1 MLTMKLKLIYLLLII
16 LFFLSLYVMRNQIIN
31 LFFSSKEKQ
40 TIESIVEKYNPKVE
54 ASLKS
59 DFEKTNIDNTDFE
72 MAILAFK
79 KEQILELYI
88 RKSDTNDWKLLKKYP
103 FTAFS
108 GKIGPKLKNGDK
120 QIPEGIYQMEYLNP
134 NSKYH
139 LSIKVNYPNAFDKEK
154 AKQDGRTD
162 LGGDIM
168 IHGKSVTIGC
178 IPVGDKNI
186 EEIFILATKTKNKHF
201 PIIIAPHDFRT
212 NKTFPEIEAIAWEKD
227 LYEEISNEL
236 TNFE

>member
-1 MLTMKLKLIYLLLII
+1 M
-16 LFFLSLYVMRNQIIN
+16 
-31 LFFSSKEKQ
+31 FFSSKEKQ
-40 TIESIVEKYNPKVE
+40 TIESIVEKYNPKVK
-54 ASLKS
+54 ASLQNNFAKN
-59 DFEKTNIDNTDFE
+59 NIESNDFE

-79 KEQILELYI
+79 KEQILEVVV
-88 RKSDTNDWKLLKKYP
+88 RKNENESWKLLKMYP

-139 LSIKVNYPNAFDKEK
+139 LSIKVNYPNAFDREK
-154 AKQDGRTD
+154 AKLDGRID

-168 IHGKSVTIGC
+168 IHGKNVTIGC

-212 NKTFPEIEAIAWEKD
+212 NKTFPEIEAISWEKD
-227 LYEEISNEL
+227 LYKNIAKEL

>member
-1 MLTMKLKLIYLLLII
+1 MKLKVLSIFFIVVIFLV
-16 LFFLSLYVMRNQIIN
+16 FFLFRNKIIG

-40 TIESIVEKYNPKVE
+40 TIESIVEKYNPKVK
-54 ASLKS
+54 ASLQNNFAKN
-59 DFEKTNIDNTDFE
+59 NIESNDFE

-79 KEQILELYI
+79 KEQILEVVV
-88 RKSDTNDWKLLKKYP
+88 RKNENESWKLLKMYP

-139 LSIKVNYPNAFDKEK
+139 LSIKVNYPNAFDREK
-154 AKQDGRTD
+154 AKLDGRTD

-178 IPVGDKNI
+178 IAVGDKNI

-212 NKTFPEIEAIAWEKD
+212 NKTFPEIEAISWEKD
-227 LYEEISNEL
+227 LYENISKEL
-236 TNFE
+236 NKN

>member
-1 MLTMKLKLIYLLLII
+1 MKLKLIYILLTAI
-16 LFFLSLYVMRNQIIN
+16 LFLVLYLMKSQIIG

-40 TIESIVEKYNPKVE
+40 SVESIAKKYSSKVE
-54 ASLKS
+54 ISLK
-59 DFEKTNIDNTDFE
+59 DAFDKINIDSTDFE
-72 MAILAFK
+72 MGILAFK
-79 KEQILELYI
+79 EEQILEVVV
-88 RKSDTNDWKLLKKYP
+88 RKNKTENWKLLKMYP

-139 LSIKVNYPNAFDKEK
+139 LSIKVSYPNAFDKEK

-168 IHGKSVTIGC
+168 IHGKNVTIGC

-212 NKTFPEIEAIAWEKD
+212 NKTFPKIEAISWENE
-227 LYEEISNEL
+227 LYENISKEL

>member
-1 MLTMKLKLIYLLLII
+1 MKLKVLSIFFIVVIFLV
-16 LFFLSLYVMRNQIIN
+16 FFLFRNKIIG

-40 TIESIVEKYNPKVE
+40 TIESIVEKYNPKVK
-54 ASLKS
+54 ASLQNNFAKN
-59 DFEKTNIDNTDFE
+59 NIESNDFE

-79 KEQILELYI
+79 KEQILEVVV
-88 RKSDTNDWKLLKKYP
+88 RKNENESWKLLKMYP

-139 LSIKVNYPNAFDKEK
+139 LSIKVNYPNAFDIEK
-154 AKQDGRTD
+154 AKLDGRTD
-162 LGGDIM
+162 LGCDIM

-178 IPVGDKNI
+178 IAVGDKNI

-212 NKTFPEIEAIAWEKD
+212 NKTFPEIEAISWEKD
-227 LYEEISNEL
+227 LYENISKEL

>member
-1 MLTMKLKLIYLLLII
+1 MKLKVLSIFFIVVIFLV
-16 LFFLSLYVMRNQIIN
+16 FFLFRNKIIG

-40 TIESIVEKYNPKVE
+40 TIESIVEKYNPKVK
-54 ASLKS
+54 ASLQNNFAKN
-59 DFEKTNIDNTDFE
+59 NIESNDFE

-79 KEQILELYI
+79 KEQILEVVV
-88 RKSDTNDWKLLKKYP
+88 RKNENESWKLLKMYP

-139 LSIKVNYPNAFDKEK
+139 LSIKVNYPNAFDREK
-154 AKQDGRTD
+154 AKLDGRTD

-178 IPVGDKNI
+178 IAVGDKNI

-212 NKTFPEIEAIAWEKD
+212 NKTFPEIEAISWEKD
-227 LYEEISNEL
+227 LYENISKEL

>member
-1 MLTMKLKLIYLLLII
+1 M
-16 LFFLSLYVMRNQIIN
+16 
-31 LFFSSKEKQ
+31 FFSSKEKQ
-40 TIESIVEKYNPKVE
+40 TIESIVEKYSSKVN
-54 ASLKS
+54 ASLQNTFAKN
-59 DFEKTNIDNTDFE
+59 NIDSNDFE

-79 KEQILELYI
+79 KEQILEVVV
-88 RKSDTNDWKLLKKYP
+88 RKNENESWKLLKMYP

-139 LSIKVNYPNAFDKEK
+139 LSIKVNYPNAFDREK
-154 AKQDGRTD
+154 AKLDGRTD

-168 IHGKSVTIGC
+168 IHGKNVTIGC

-212 NKTFPEIEAIAWEKD
+212 NKTFPEIEAISWENE
-227 LYEEISNEL
+227 LYENISKEL
-236 TNFE
+236 NKN

>member
-1 MLTMKLKLIYLLLII
+1 MKLKLIYILLTAI
-16 LFFLSLYVMRNQIIN
+16 LFLVLYLMKSQIIS

-40 TIESIVEKYNPKVE
+40 SVESIAKKYGSKVE
-54 ASLKS
+54 ISLKNA
-59 DFEKTNIDNTDFE
+59 FEKTNIDSTDFE
-72 MAILAFK
+72 IGILAFK
-79 KEQILELYI
+79 KEQILEVVV
-88 RKSDTNDWKLLKKYP
+88 RKNETENWKLLKKYP

-139 LSIKVNYPNAFDKEK
+139 LSIKVSYPNDFDKEK

-168 IHGKSVTIGC
+168 IHGKRVTIGC

-186 EEIFILATKTKNKHF
+186 EEIFILATKAKNKHF

-212 NKTFPEIEAIAWEKD
+212 NKTFPKIEAISWEKD
-227 LYEEISNEL
+227 LYENISKEL

>member
-1 MLTMKLKLIYLLLII
+1 MKLKLIYILLTAI
-16 LFFLSLYVMRNQIIN
+16 LFLVLYLMKSQIIS

-40 TIESIVEKYNPKVE
+40 SVESIAKKYNSKVE
-54 ASLKS
+54 NSLKNA
-59 DFEKTNIDNTDFE
+59 FEKTNIDSTDFE

-79 KEQILELYI
+79 KEQILEVVV
-88 RKSDTNDWKLLKKYP
+88 RKNETENWKLLKMYP

-120 QIPEGIYQMEYLNP
+120 QVPEGIYQMEYLNP

-139 LSIKVNYPNAFDKEK
+139 LSIKVNYPNAFDEEK
-154 AKQDGRTD
+154 AKLDRRTD

-212 NKTFPEIEAIAWEKD
+212 NKTFPKIEAISWENE
-227 LYEEISNEL
+227 LYENISKEL

>member
-1 MLTMKLKLIYLLLII
+1 MKLKVLSI
-16 LFFLSLYVMRNQIIN
+16 LFIIVILLVFFLFRNKIIG

-40 TIESIVEKYNPKVE
+40 TIESIVEKYSSKVN
-54 ASLKS
+54 ASLQNTFAKN
-59 DFEKTNIDNTDFE
+59 NIDSNDFE

-79 KEQILELYI
+79 KEQILEVVV
-88 RKSDTNDWKLLKKYP
+88 RKNKTESWKLLKMYP

-120 QIPEGIYQMEYLNP
+120 QIPEGIYLMEYLNP

-139 LSIKVNYPNAFDKEK
+139 LSIKVSFPNAFDKEK
-154 AKQDGRTD
+154 AKQDGLTD

-212 NKTFPEIEAIAWEKD
+212 NKSFPKIEAISWENE
-227 LYEEISNEL
+227 LYENISKEL

>member
-1 MLTMKLKLIYLLLII
+1 MKLKLIYILLIVI
-16 LFFLSLYVMRNQIIN
+16 LFLVLYLMRKQIFG
-31 LFFSSKEKQ
+31 LFFSLKEKQ
-40 TIESIVEKYNPKVE
+40 TIESIIEKYNSKVE
-54 ASLKS
+54 VSLKNA
-59 DFEKTNIDNTDFE
+59 FTKNQVDNTDFE
-72 MAILAFK
+72 MGILAFK
-79 KEQILELYI
+79 KEQVLEVVV
-88 RKSDTNDWKLLKKYP
+88 RKNKNESWKLLKKYP

-154 AKQDGRTD
+154 AKLDGRTD

-186 EEIFILATKTKNKHF
+186 EEIFILATKAKNKHF
-201 PIIIAPHDFRT
+201 PIIIAPHDFRK
-212 NKTFPEIEAIAWEKD
+212 NKIFPKIEAISWEKD

-236 TNFE
+236 NNYK

>member
-1 MLTMKLKLIYLLLII
+1 
-16 LFFLSLYVMRNQIIN
+16 

-40 TIESIVEKYNPKVE
+40 TIESIVEKYNPKVK
-54 ASLKS
+54 ASLQNNFAKN
-59 DFEKTNIDNTDFE
+59 NIESNDFE

-79 KEQILELYI
+79 KEQILEVVV
-88 RKSDTNDWKLLKKYP
+88 RKNENESWKLLKMYP

-139 LSIKVNYPNAFDKEK
+139 LSIKVNYPNAFDIEK
-154 AKQDGRTD
+154 AKLDGRTD

-178 IPVGDKNI
+178 IAVGDKNI

-212 NKTFPEIEAIAWEKD
+212 NKTFPEIEAISWEKD
-227 LYEEISNEL
+227 LYENISKEL

>member
-1 MLTMKLKLIYLLLII
+1 MKLKLIYILLTAI
-16 LFFLSLYVMRNQIIN
+16 LFLVLYLMKNQIIG

-40 TIESIVEKYNPKVE
+40 SLESIAKKYGSKVE
-54 ASLKS
+54 ISLKGA
-59 DFEKTNIDNTDFE
+59 FEKTKIDTTDFE

-88 RKSDTNDWKLLKKYP
+88 RKNETDNWKMLKKYP

-139 LSIKVNYPNAFDKEK
+139 LSIKVSYPNTFDKEK

-168 IHGKSVTIGC
+168 IHGKNVTIGC

-212 NKTFPEIEAIAWEKD
+212 NKTFREIEAISWEKD
-227 LYEEISNEL
+227 LYENISKEL
-236 TNFE
+236 NKY

>member
-1 MLTMKLKLIYLLLII
+1 MKLKVLSIFFIVVIFLV
-16 LFFLSLYVMRNQIIN
+16 FFLFRNKIIG
-31 LFFSSKEKQ
+31 LFLSSKEKQ
-40 TIESIVEKYNPKVE
+40 TIESIVEKYSSKVN
-54 ASLKS
+54 ASLQNTFAKN
-59 DFEKTNIDNTDFE
+59 NIDSNDFE

-79 KEQILELYI
+79 KEQILEVVV
-88 RKSDTNDWKLLKKYP
+88 RKNKTESWKLLKMYP

-139 LSIKVNYPNAFDKEK
+139 LSIKVNYPNAFDREK
-154 AKQDGRTD
+154 AKLDGRTD

-168 IHGKSVTIGC
+168 IHGKNVTIGC

-212 NKTFPEIEAIAWEKD
+212 DKTFPEIEAISWENE
-227 LYEEISNEL
+227 LYENIAKEL

>member
-1 MLTMKLKLIYLLLII
+1 MKLKLIYILLTAI
-16 LFFLSLYVMRNQIIN
+16 LFLVLYLMKSQIIS

-40 TIESIVEKYNPKVE
+40 SVESIAKKYGSKVE
-54 ASLKS
+54 ISLKN
-59 DFEKTNIDNTDFE
+59 DFEKTNIDSTGFE

-79 KEQILELYI
+79 KEQILEVVV
-88 RKSDTNDWKLLKKYP
+88 RKNETENWKLLKKYP

-120 QIPEGIYQMEYLNP
+120 QVPEGIYQMEYLNP

-139 LSIKVNYPNAFDKEK
+139 LSIKVNYPNAFDEEK
-154 AKQDGRTD
+154 AKLDRRTD

-201 PIIIAPHDFRT
+201 PIIIAQHDFRT
-212 NKTFPEIEAIAWEKD
+212 NKTFPKIEAISWKNE
-227 LYEEISNEL
+227 LYENISKEL
-236 TNFE
+236 NKY

>member
-1 MLTMKLKLIYLLLII
+1 MKLKLIYILLTAI
-16 LFFLSLYVMRNQIIN
+16 LFLVLYLMKSQIIS

-40 TIESIVEKYNPKVE
+40 SVESIAKKYGSKVE
-54 ASLKS
+54 ISLKNA
-59 DFEKTNIDNTDFE
+59 FEKTNIDSTDFE

-79 KEQILELYI
+79 KEQILEVVV
-88 RKSDTNDWKLLKKYP
+88 RKNETENWKLLKKYP

-120 QIPEGIYQMEYLNP
+120 QVPEGIYQMEYLNP

-139 LSIKVNYPNAFDKEK
+139 LSIKVNYPNAFDEEK
-154 AKQDGRTD
+154 AKLDRRTD

-212 NKTFPEIEAIAWEKD
+212 NKTFPKIEAISWENE
-227 LYEEISNEL
+227 LYENISKEL

>member
-1 MLTMKLKLIYLLLII
+1 MPVLLII
-16 LFFLSLYVMRNQIIN
+16 VFFLILFLMRNQIIE
-31 LFFSSKEKQ
+31 LFLSSKEKQ
-40 TIESIVEKYNPKVE
+40 SIESISEKYNSKVE
-54 ASLKS
+54 VSLKNA
-59 DFEKTNIDNTDFE
+59 FTKTQVDNTDFE
-72 MAILAFK
+72 MGILAFK
-79 KEQILELYI
+79 KEQVLEVVV
-88 RKSDTNDWKLLKKYP
+88 RKNKNESWKLLKKYP

-139 LSIKVNYPNAFDKEK
+139 LSIKVSYPNTFDKEK
-154 AKQDGRTD
+154 AKLDGRTD

-186 EEIFILATKTKNKHF
+186 EEIFILATKAKNKHF
-201 PIIIAPHDFRT
+201 PIIIAPHDFRK
-212 NKTFPEIEAIAWEKD
+212 NKIFPKIEAISWEKD
-227 LYEEISNEL
+227 LYEEMSNEL
-236 TNFE
+236 NNFKN

>member
-1 MLTMKLKLIYLLLII
+1 MKLKLIYLLLII

-79 KEQILELYI
+79 KEQILELYF
-88 RKSDTNDWKLLKKYP
+88 RKSDTNNWKLLKKYP

-168 IHGKSVTIGC
+168 IHGKSV
-178 IPVGDKNI
+178 
-186 EEIFILATKTKNKHF
+186 
-201 PIIIAPHDFRT
+201 
-212 NKTFPEIEAIAWEKD
+212 
-227 LYEEISNEL
+227 
-236 TNFE
+236 

>member
-1 MLTMKLKLIYLLLII
+1 MKLKVLSIFFIVVIFLV
-16 LFFLSLYVMRNQIIN
+16 FFLFRNKIIG

-40 TIESIVEKYNPKVE
+40 TIESIVEKYNPKVK
-54 ASLKS
+54 ASLQNNFAKN
-59 DFEKTNIDNTDFE
+59 NIESNDFE

-79 KEQILELYI
+79 KEQILEVVV
-88 RKSDTNDWKLLKKYP
+88 RKNENESWKLLKMYP

-139 LSIKVNYPNAFDKEK
+139 LSIKVNYPNAFDREK
-154 AKQDGRTD
+154 AKLDGRTD

-168 IHGKSVTIGC
+168 IHGKNVTIGC

-201 PIIIAPHDFRT
+201 PIIIAPQDFRT
-212 NKTFPEIEAIAWEKD
+212 NKTFPEIEAISWEKD
-227 LYEEISNEL
+227 LYKNIAKEL

>member
-1 MLTMKLKLIYLLLII
+1 
-16 LFFLSLYVMRNQIIN
+16 
-31 LFFSSKEKQ
+31 
-40 TIESIVEKYNPKVE
+40 
-54 ASLKS
+54 
-59 DFEKTNIDNTDFE
+59 

-79 KEQILELYI
+79 KEQILEVVV
-88 RKSDTNDWKLLKKYP
+88 RKNENESWELLKMYP

-120 QIPEGIYQMEYLNP
+120 QITEGIYQMEYLNP

-139 LSIKVNYPNAFDKEK
+139 LSIKVNYPNAFDEEK

-212 NKTFPEIEAIAWEKD
+212 NKTFPKIEAISWEKD
-227 LYEEISNEL
+227 LYENISKEL

>member
-1 MLTMKLKLIYLLLII
+1 M
-16 LFFLSLYVMRNQIIN
+16 
-31 LFFSSKEKQ
+31 FFSSKEKQ
-40 TIESIVEKYNPKVE
+40 TIESIVEKYNPKVK
-54 ASLKS
+54 ASLQNNFAKN
-59 DFEKTNIDNTDFE
+59 NIESNDFE

-79 KEQILELYI
+79 KEQILEVVV
-88 RKSDTNDWKLLKKYP
+88 RKNENESWKLLKMYP

-139 LSIKVNYPNAFDKEK
+139 LSIKVNYPNAFDIEK
-154 AKQDGRTD
+154 AKLDGRTD

-178 IPVGDKNI
+178 IAVGDKNI

-212 NKTFPEIEAIAWEKD
+212 NKTFPEIEAISWEKD
-227 LYEEISNEL
+227 LYENISKEL

>member
-1 MLTMKLKLIYLLLII
+1 MKLKVLSIFFIVVIFLV
-16 LFFLSLYVMRNQIIN
+16 FFLFRNKIIG

-40 TIESIVEKYNPKVE
+40 TIESIVEKYSSKVN
-54 ASLKS
+54 ASLQNTFAKN
-59 DFEKTNIDNTDFE
+59 NIDSNDFE

-79 KEQILELYI
+79 KEQILEVVV
-88 RKSDTNDWKLLKKYP
+88 RKNENESWKLLKMYP

-139 LSIKVNYPNAFDKEK
+139 LSIKVNYPNAFDREK
-154 AKQDGRTD
+154 AKLDGRTD

-168 IHGKSVTIGC
+168 IHGKNVTIGC

-212 NKTFPEIEAIAWEKD
+212 NKTFPEIEAISWENE
-227 LYEEISNEL
+227 LYENISKEL
-236 TNFE
+236 NKN

>member
-1 MLTMKLKLIYLLLII
+1 
-16 LFFLSLYVMRNQIIN
+16 

-40 TIESIVEKYNPKVE
+40 TIESIVEKYNPKVK
-54 ASLKS
+54 ASLQNNFAKN
-59 DFEKTNIDNTDFE
+59 NIESNDFE

-79 KEQILELYI
+79 KEQILEVVV
-88 RKSDTNDWKLLKKYP
+88 RKNENESWKLLKMYP

-139 LSIKVNYPNAFDKEK
+139 LSIKVNYPNAFDREK
-154 AKQDGRTD
+154 AKLDGRTD

-168 IHGKSVTIGC
+168 IHGKNVTIGC

-212 NKTFPEIEAIAWEKD
+212 NKTFPEIEAISWEKD
-227 LYEEISNEL
+227 LYENIAKEL

>member
-1 MLTMKLKLIYLLLII
+1 MKLKVLSIFFIVVIFLV
-16 LFFLSLYVMRNQIIN
+16 FFLFRNKIIG

-40 TIESIVEKYNPKVE
+40 TIESIVEKYNPKVK
-54 ASLKS
+54 ASLQNNFAKN
-59 DFEKTNIDNTDFE
+59 NIESNDFE

-79 KEQILELYI
+79 KEQILEVI
-88 RKSDTNDWKLLKKYP
+88 VRKNENESWKLLKMYP

-139 LSIKVNYPNAFDKEK
+139 LSIKVNYPNAFDREK
-154 AKQDGRTD
+154 AKLDGRTD

-168 IHGKSVTIGC
+168 IHGKNVTIGC

-212 NKTFPEIEAIAWEKD
+212 NKTFPEIEAISWEKD
-227 LYEEISNEL
+227 LYENIAKEL

>member
-1 MLTMKLKLIYLLLII
+1 MKLKVLSIFFIVVIFLV
-16 LFFLSLYVMRNQIIN
+16 FFLFRNKIIG

-40 TIESIVEKYNPKVE
+40 TIESIVEKYGSKVE
-54 ASLKS
+54 ISLKNA
-59 DFEKTNIDNTDFE
+59 FKKTQIDSNDFE

-79 KEQILELYI
+79 KEQILEVVV
-88 RKSDTNDWKLLKKYP
+88 RKNENESWKLLKMYP

-139 LSIKVNYPNAFDKEK
+139 LSIKVSYPNAFDKEK

-178 IPVGDKNI
+178 IPVGDENI

-212 NKTFPEIEAIAWEKD
+212 NKTFPKIEAISWENE
-227 LYEEISNEL
+227 LYENISKEL